1 MKKGI
6 LVGIVAILLAVV
18 GGGVYVFLNA
28 GDLIKQVVEE
38 LGSKATKTEVTLSKV
53 DLSIQ
58 LVKQLLRVSEW
69 GTLLAS
75 RPIKL

>member
-38 LGSKATKTEVTLSKV
+38 LGSKATKTEVTQSKV

-58 LVKQLLRVSEW
+58 TGEAALK
-69 GTLLAS
+69 GF
-75 RPIKL
+75 

>member
-1 MKKGI
+1 MEKIKMKKGI
-6 LVGIVAILLAVV
+6 LVGIVVILLAVV

-58 LVKQLLRVSEW
+58 TGEAALK
-69 GTLLAS
+69 GF
-75 RPIKL
+75 

>member
-6 LVGIVAILLAVV
+6 LVGIVVILLAVV

-28 GDLIKQVVEE
+28 GDLNKQVVEE

-58 LVKQLLRVSEW
+58 TGEAALK
-69 GTLLAS
+69 GF
-75 RPIKL
+75 

>member
-28 GDLIKQVVEE
+28 GDLTKQVVEE

-58 LVKQLLRVSEW
+58 TGEAALK
-69 GTLLAS
+69 GF
-75 RPIKL
+75 

>member
-1 MKKGI
+1 M
-6 LVGIVAILLAVV
+6 ILLAVV

-58 LVKQLLRVSEW
+58 TGEAALK
-69 GTLLAS
+69 GF
-75 RPIKL
+75 